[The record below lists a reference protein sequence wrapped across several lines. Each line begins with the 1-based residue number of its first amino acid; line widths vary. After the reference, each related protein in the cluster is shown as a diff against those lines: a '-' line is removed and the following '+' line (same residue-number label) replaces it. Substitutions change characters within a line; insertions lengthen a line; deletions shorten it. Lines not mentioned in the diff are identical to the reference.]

1 MGTHPIFESDFDC
14 LTEMDKLKSTLSKL
28 GESDLAF
35 IISEMERK
43 IERNSETNCDSDDS
57 ESYFH
62 EEFQEIEQ
70 QWNYPIKLRRMYRKI
85 YNEEIRLEFQKK
97 PKNIPLVGTD
107 SMNLSVHLMDDK
119 ISIDTTFLLNEGNR
133 IQIGLQFI
141 SYINKKENLTIFF
154 DSDGCNQRT
163 LHINEKI
170 ESNFINYERRPNH
183 RNNNYKIGPSVMIT
197 RIYVFIV
204 KMGKSRPSSTQF
216 QKRMNEIGSRQATL
230 VTSILTKT

>member
-1 MGTHPIFESDFDC
+1 
-14 LTEMDKLKSTLSKL
+14 MDKLKATLPKL

-97 PKNIPLVGTD
+97 PKNITLVGTE
-107 SMNLSVHLMDDK
+107 SMNLSVHLMVRTPFVAHK
-119 ISIDTTFLLNEGNR
+119 AIFFR
-133 IQIGLQFI
+133 IIKFQSTHNFC
-141 SYINKKENLTIFF
+141 SKKE
-154 DSDGCNQRT
+154 
-163 LHINEKI
+163 I
-170 ESNFINYERRPNH
+170 ES
-183 RNNNYKIGPSVMIT
+183 
-197 RIYVFIV
+197 
-204 KMGKSRPSSTQF
+204 KSGSSSF
-216 QKRMNEIGSRQATL
+216 H
-230 VTSILTKT
+230 ILTEKKI